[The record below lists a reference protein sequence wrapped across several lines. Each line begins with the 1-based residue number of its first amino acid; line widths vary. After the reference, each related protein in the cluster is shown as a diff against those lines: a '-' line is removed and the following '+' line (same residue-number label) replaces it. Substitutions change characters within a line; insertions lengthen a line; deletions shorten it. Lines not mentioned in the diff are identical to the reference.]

1 MIQVEIGQSVVF
13 TIPLFGGIPVTSTV
27 VVTWLIMAVL
37 TIASLIVTR
46 GWKLVPTGVQNFV
59 ETIVDG
65 LNSFTKDALGEYWS
79 SFAPYLGTIALYLIL
94 ANTID
99 LFGIAPPTKDL
110 SATSALAIMSIIV
123 VIIAS
128 VKARGIKGYA
138 KSFFEPMPINFPMK
152 VLDMFTRPLS
162 LAARLFGNITAA
174 FIIMD
179 LISKVAP
186 IVVPAI
192 FSIYFDLFDG
202 ALQMVVFV
210 FLTMLYIEEAV
221 E

>member
-1 MIQVEIGQSVVF
+1 MSIDQPVVF
-13 TIPLFGGIPVTSTV
+13 KIPIFGGIPVTSTV
-27 VVTWLIMAVL
+27 VVTWIIMAIL
-37 TIASLIVTR
+37 TVASITVTR
-46 GWKLVPTGVQNFV
+46 GWKLIPTGVQNVV
-59 ETIVDG
+59 ETVVDG
-65 LNSFTKDALGEYWS
+65 LNSFTKDALGKYWVT
-79 SFAPYLGTIALYLIL
+79 FTPYLGTVALYLIL

-99 LFGIAPPTKDL
+99 LFGLTPPTDDL
-110 SATSALAIMSIIV
+110 SATSALAVMSIIV

-128 VKARGIKGYA
+128 IKAKGVKGYA
-138 KSFFEPMPINFPMK
+138 KSFFEPMPFFFPMK
-152 VLDMFTRPLS
+152 ILDMFTRPLS
-162 LAARLFGNITAA
+162 LAARLFGNIIAA
-174 FIIMD
+174 FIIMG
-179 LISKVAP
+179 LISKVVP